1 MRPFWNLPFLCRMM
15 EGKCLSLAVCLL
27 FLEAFAG
34 SQEVAHHADKLL
46 CFLERTEIEQ
56 INLDIAV
63 FLLNAVLLFMA
74 QLRDMRLEGIAFY
87 QQGIAV
93 LEITSANHLS
103 RGFHDLVHLTCNGK
117 ELVDIFL
124 WQGIEVVIYVLHARL
139 EHTFQAIDN
148 LREVVA
154 TQMEPGILL
163 YGL

>member
-15 EGKCLSLAVCLL
+15 EGKCLALAVCIL

-34 SQEVAHHADKLL
+34 SQEVAHHADKFL

-87 QQGIAV
+87 Q
-93 LEITSANHLS
+93 
-103 RGFHDLVHLTCNGK
+103 
-117 ELVDIFL
+117 
-124 WQGIEVVIYVLHARL
+124 
-139 EHTFQAIDN
+139 
-148 LREVVA
+148 
-154 TQMEPGILL
+154 
-163 YGL
+163 

>member
-63 FLLNAVLLFMA
+63 FLLDAVLLLVA
-74 QLRDMRLEGIAFY
+74 QLRDVRLEGIAFN
-87 QQGIAV
+87 QEGIAV
-93 LEITSANHLS
+93 LEIAGTYHLG
-103 RGFHDLVHLTCNGK
+103 RCFHHLVHCSC
-117 ELVDIFL
+117 D
-124 WQGIEVVIYVLHARL
+124 
-139 EHTFQAIDN
+139 
-148 LREVVA
+148 
-154 TQMEPGILL
+154 
-163 YGL
+163 GL